1 MEHKKISRRDFIKA
15 AGFTATASL
24 LAACAPQVVTQV
36 VNQTQVVTQLV
47 PQTAVVTSVVSVPQ
61 TQIVNQVVTATP
73 APTAVP
79 APAVL
84 DLWAITTVEDI
95 TKPWVGGDPNN
106 DEFKK
111 EWWTG
116 GLLRAQVKPFLA
128 AHPGVSVKITGHGWD
143 AGLRQNLY
151 LALAAGITPDTSYGE
166 AYVTEFANLGLYSPL
181 SKENQAKFP
190 EGVIR
195 ATTKDGVAYGFAET
209 TGANVLFVNTD
220 SVKKAGLSV
229 DPATWPT
236 DWDSLVTFA
245 QAISKANK
253 DPKWGNNAFFTYA
266 PQSESIGSILRMA
279 AWWEQNKTPIGSDF
293 GKPSINQPGAADV
306 WVFHNALMQT
316 SQVDTILNIDATGEG
331 GSAGALN
338 KGVIALKIGWTNDA
352 TTVGSDP
359 NAHVIAIELPA
370 PKGGKK
376 ATNLVGNQI
385 NSAFKNGPNPELAIS
400 YIELSTTSEEAQI
413 LKPNGCGIWIPALK
427 SMLDNYATF
436 DKLGGF
442 KSEVAVAIVRQ
453 TMKAAA
459 STAAPIPG
467 WPKNGNRIWD
477 AWNDSYG
484 KIWKGNLAKAD
495 IQKELDTLE
504 TTVEGLLT
512 PAA

>member
-36 VNQTQVVTQLV
+36 VNQTQVVVQTQVV
-47 PQTAVVTSVVSVPQ
+47 PQTAVVTQLVNT

-95 TKPWVGGDPNN
+95 TKPWAPDPNN
-106 DEFKK
+106 DEFKA

-128 AHPGVSVKITGHGWD
+128 ANPGVSVKITGHNWD
-143 AGLRQNLY
+143 AALRQNLY

-166 AYVTEFANLGLYSPL
+166 AYVTEFVNLNLYSPL
-181 SKENQAKFP
+181 SADKQALFP
-190 EGVIR
+190 AGVLR
-195 ATTKDGVAYGFAET
+195 AATKTDGKAYGFAET
-209 TGANVLFVNTD
+209 TGANVLFVNVD
-220 SVKKAGLSV
+220 SVKKAGLNT
-229 DPATWPT
+229 DPASFPT

-279 AWWEQNKTPIGSDF
+279 AWWEQNGTPIGSDF
-293 GKPSINQPGAADV
+293 GVPSINTPGSADV

-359 NAHVIAIELPA
+359 NANVVGIELPT

-385 NSAFKNGPNPELAIS
+385 NSAFMHGPNPELAIN
-400 YIELSTTSEEAQI
+400 YIELSTTDNDAQI

-427 SMLDNYATF
+427 SMLDAYATF

-442 KSEVAVAIVRQ
+442 KSDVAVALVRK
-453 TMKAAA
+453 TMQAA
-459 STAAPIPG
+459 SESAAPIPG

-512 PAA
+512 VAA